1 MEVIE
6 KQNYNQSVKIN
17 DRNIKCYSKKKLNE
31 LYPSGNYSIF
41 GETFENNKKK
51 VKDTII
57 LGKKKLNV
65 SEYGKNS
72 KLLYKRKGYL
82 LVGDN
87 EFIVLLQNRL
97 PFIIIFILILS
108 IGIGVGVWG
117 YNTFINTP
125 VVAPEYP
132 LPPEDDKS
140 KDIKNDNSKVDTGEY
155 KNHVSIKITREV
167 SVNLKNKKV
176 SFKYQN
182 FNASNKDAVVTLCIL
197 KDDNEYAIART
208 GLIKSG
214 KEISEMSML
223 NDAIKIT
230 QGVYKGRIK
239 IDFYDETT
247 GEKAATSTDFD
258 DVEVTVK

>member
-6 KQNYNQSVKIN
+6 KYNYDQSVKIN
-17 DRNIKCYSKKKLNE
+17 ERNIKCYSKKKLNE
-31 LYPSGNYSIF
+31 LYSSGNYTIV

-51 VKDTII
+51 EIDKIF
-57 LGKKKLNV
+57 LGKKQLIV
-65 SEYGKNS
+65 SKYGKNN

-82 LVGDN
+82 LVGDD
-87 EFIVLLQNRL
+87 EFIVILQNRL
-97 PFIIIFILILS
+97 PFILLFIAILS
-108 IGIGVGVWG
+108 IGIGMGIWG
-117 YNTFINTP
+117 YNTFKSAP
-125 VVAPEYP
+125 VVAPDYP

-140 KDIKNDNSKVDTGEY
+140 TEIKNDNTVRNNTEH
-155 KNHVSIKITREV
+155 KNHASIKISREV
-167 SVNLKNKKV
+167 SIDLNSKVVN
-176 SFKYQN
+176 FHYQN

-197 KDDNEYAIART
+197 KDNNEYAIART

-214 KEISEMSML
+214 KEIKIMDLFDDS
-223 NDAIKIT
+223 IKLT